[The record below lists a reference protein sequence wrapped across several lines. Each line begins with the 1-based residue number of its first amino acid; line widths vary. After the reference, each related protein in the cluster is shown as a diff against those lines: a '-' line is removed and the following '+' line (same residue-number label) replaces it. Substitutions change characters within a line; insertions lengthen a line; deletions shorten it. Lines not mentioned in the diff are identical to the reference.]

1 VELRHL
7 QHFVAVCEEQHF
19 TRAAER
25 LRIAQSGLSASVRS
39 LERELGADLF
49 IRSTRRVSLTE
60 AGHALL
66 VEARRTLAAAAA
78 AREAVAAVSGL
89 LSGRLAVGTEQCMGV
104 VDAAALLAELRVRH
118 PGLEVHM
125 EQAGSA
131 RLLEQVRRGTLDLA
145 FVVYGGPYDGV
156 RLQPVAEEPMVLL
169 CRADHPLAGHDGP
182 VPLDHIGPEVFVDL
196 HPDWGARQ
204 AADAAFAA
212 AGVTRQVAMQ
222 VNDVYTLLDL
232 VVRGLGV
239 AVVPRPVTA
248 KEQARGLCSVPLAE
262 RTEWKVAV
270 ALPATGRPSGGARAL
285 MGLMDRPIQHTDS

>member
-1 VELRHL
+1 MELRHL
-7 QHFVAVCEEQHF
+7 QHFIAVCEEQHF

-25 LRIAQSGLSASVRS
+25 LRMAQSGLSASVRS

-49 IRSTRRVSLTE
+49 IRSTRRVRLTD
-60 AGHALL
+60 AGRALL
-66 VEARRTLAAAAA
+66 TEARRTLAAAAA

-104 VDAAALLAELRVRH
+104 VDAAAMLAELRTRH
-118 PGLEVHM
+118 PGVEVHM
-125 EQAGSA
+125 EQAGSG
-131 RLLEQVRRGTLDLA
+131 RLLEQVRRGVLDLA
-145 FVVYGGPYDGV
+145 FVVHDGPYEGV
-156 RLQPVAEEPMVLL
+156 RLHPVTEEPMVLL
-169 CRADHPLAGHDGP
+169 CRADHPLAGAGGP
-182 VPLDHIGPEVFVDL
+182 VPLERLASEVFVDL

-232 VVRGLGV
+232 IARGLGA

-248 KEQARGLCSVPLAE
+248 KEQARGLCAVPLTPC
-262 RTEWKVAV
+262 TEWKVAV
-270 ALPATGRPSGGARAL
+270 ALPSARRPGAAARAL
-285 MGLMDRPIQHTDS
+285 MELVPIHHQDD

>member
-1 VELRHL
+1 
-7 QHFVAVCEEQHF
+7 
-19 TRAAER
+19 
-25 LRIAQSGLSASVRS
+25 
-39 LERELGADLF
+39 
-49 IRSTRRVSLTE
+49 
-60 AGHALL
+60 
-66 VEARRTLAAAAA
+66 
-78 AREAVAAVSGL
+78 
-89 LSGRLAVGTEQCMGV
+89 MGV

-270 ALPATGRPSGGARAL
+270 AVPATGRPSGGARAL